1 MKQRVFR
8 IVCLILSIAVLT
20 VGVSTL
26 IACGET
32 PTPPSVPSVQF
43 FKDGAAIEG
52 KPYVLIYKDGD
63 TGAQKMANELNNA
76 IRGAIGIRLEVKSD
90 KEPVGKYEILV
101 GATNREIS
109 KKLTADIAKKP
120 DGDFVWGYYVDGNSL
135 AISAKT
141 PEAWNAALLTD
152 NAWTRCLAYF
162 RTTLVRDG
170 SLSLKSN
177 LRLLRTLTEAEHAEE
192 LAAIEEERRQ
202 EELKAEQERLEAQE
216 KELEKLL
223 PLLSSEFSISDF
235 YGSDI
240 RYSWQM
246 VKDEVAA
253 SENNR
258 YQVNYNVTTLYDMT
272 ADQQKAGYA
281 TPTLTPTV
289 GQHPRLLFTEADI
302 PDLKALLKSAKS
314 ESSDMHASY
323 KALLARVESETDGIL
338 QPIVYK
344 SPDETKQV
352 DNKRN
357 NSNFSAG
364 VLANIQAKAFW
375 YAVTGEELYG
385 YQAIYAMKNYLKTLD
400 IGFYDSDQCRY
411 YGYTAYIGALVY
423 DWCYDLMSEDDKEQ
437 MALGLQN
444 KCFVGYSSL
453 PDGSPNSSPNSGK
466 GSKTEVGFPPTTGT
480 GPVEGHGTEMTIL
493 RDYLSVAIAIYDEEP
508 SWYNLIGGRMFH
520 EYIPIRNFY
529 YEAGIYPEGTSTYAP
544 FRYLAD
550 MYSAW
555 MMTTSLGENPYIDD
569 MQRVVYSFAAH
580 ECGHNDLFSTGDG
593 NGLILRTSNAMGSC
607 LITAHLY
614 NDSTMYAMATWG
626 GMYNMQLYGNVGGV
640 ADLTVS
646 EIFICSMNG
655 IEPAEDRH
663 EGMPLITYN
672 DGYYQQ
678 IIARN
683 SWETDAPVVLMRGAS
698 ATTVG
703 HSHQASGEFQIYYKG
718 MLAGDDGVYDNYG
731 SDHHYYYH
739 KATIAHSA
747 LLVFN
752 PAKKN
757 TYNRYYSGGQPK
769 LSSTTDIYEFMNG
782 DYFKTGEVTGVA
794 YKCDDAGVPKYVY
807 YANDLTL
814 AYHNPNVVDYVG
826 RTMLTT
832 FTGDETFPMFL
843 FVYDRI
849 DVPKTDYTK
858 SFLLQCA
865 KAPVVDTENQM
876 ATVDNGAGKL
886 VLKSLIGCGSIAAY
900 GGETGADPQ
909 RYWIST
915 QNKNLP
921 SFGGL
926 SSGAGGN
933 GTGGNTNGHMWGKV
947 EIQAPAGNKSDVM
960 MNVLYVTDSE
970 TEQIPDM
977 KALNGSDK
985 GYVGAIAHNQV
996 AVFVT
1001 ETGTDYRTGEIS
1013 VTGITGTQK
1022 MDYYVGGLAA
1032 GKWQVKVNSTTV
1044 GEFTVADGEHFL
1056 TFNARAGKLT
1066 LTPIGN

>member
-1 MKQRVFR
+1 MKHSIVR
-8 IVCLILSIAVLT
+8 IVCLVLSVALLA
-20 VGVSTL
+20 VGVSAL
-26 IACGET
+26 VACGET

-52 KPYVLIYKDGD
+52 KTYVLIYKDGD
-63 TGAQKMANELNNA
+63 SGAQKMANELNNA

-90 KEPVGKYEILV
+90 QEPVGKYEILV
-101 GATNREIS
+101 GATNRDIS
-109 KKLTADIAKKP
+109 KKLTSDIAKQP
-120 DGDFVWGYYVDGNSL
+120 EGDFVWGYYVDGSSL

-141 PEAWNAALLTD
+141 PETWSTGLLTD

-162 RTTLVRDG
+162 SKTLVRNG
-170 SLSLKSN
+170 SLSLKGN

-192 LAAIEEERRQ
+192 LAALEEERRQ

-235 YGSDI
+235 YGSDK
-240 RYSWQM
+240 RYSWQE
-246 VKDEVAA
+246 VKNEVAA

-258 YQVNYNVTTLYDMT
+258 YQVEYNVTSLYDMT
-272 ADQQKAGYA
+272 EDQKRAGYA

-289 GQHPRLLFTEADI
+289 GQHPRLLFTEADV
-302 PDLKALLKSAKS
+302 PALKALLKSAKS

-323 KALLARVESETDGIL
+323 KALVSRVEAETDGIL
-338 QPIVYK
+338 PPIVYK
-344 SPDETKQV
+344 NPDDTKQI

-357 NSNFSAG
+357 NSNFDAG
-364 VLANIQAKAFW
+364 ALANIQAKAFW

-385 YQAIYAMKNYLKTLD
+385 YQAIYAMKNFLKTLD

-423 DWCYDLMSEDDKEQ
+423 DWCYDLMSAEDKEQ

-453 PDGSPNSSPNSGK
+453 PDGSPNSYPGGAK
-466 GSKTEVGFPPTTGT
+466 GSKTEVGFPPKTGT

-508 SWYNLIGGRMFH
+508 SWYNFIGGRMFH

-529 YEAGIYPEGTSTYAP
+529 YEAGIYPEGMATYAP

-555 MMTTSLGENPYIDD
+555 MMTTALGENPYVDD

-580 ECGHNDLFSTGDG
+580 ECGENNIFSTGDG
-593 NGLILRTSNAMGSC
+593 NGKILRSSSTIGSC
-607 LITAHLY
+607 LITSHLY
-614 NDSTMYAMATWG
+614 NDSTMLAMSIWG
-626 GMYNMQLYGNVGGV
+626 GMYNTQLYGNSGGV
-640 ADLTVS
+640 ANLTVS
-646 EIFICSMNG
+646 EIFICSIND
-655 IEPAEDRH
+655 IEPTEDRH
-663 EGMPLITYN
+663 DGMPLVTYN
-672 DGYYQQ
+672 GGYYQQ
-678 IIARN
+678 IIART
-683 SWETDAPVVLMRGAS
+683 SWDTDAPVVLMRGAS

-757 TYNRYYSGGQPK
+757 VYKGYYSGGQPK
-769 LSSTTDIYEFMNG
+769 LDSTDNIHEFMEG

-794 YKCDDAGVPKYVY
+794 IGYGEADVPKYVY

-826 RTMLTT
+826 RTMLTV

-865 KAPVVDTENQM
+865 KEPVIDTENQM
-876 ATVDNGAGKL
+876 AIVDNGAGKL

-900 GGETGADPQ
+900 GGESGADPQ

-921 SFGGL
+921 SYGGL

-933 GTGGNTNGHMWGKV
+933 GTGGNTNGDMWGKV

-960 MNVLYVTDSE
+960 MNVLYVTDSQ
-970 TEQIPDM
+970 TEQIPTM
-977 KALNGSDK
+977 KALGGGDK
-985 GYVGAIAHNQV
+985 EYVGAIANDQV

-1001 ETGTDYRTGEIS
+1001 ETGTDYRTSEIS
-1013 VTGITGTQK
+1013 VSGISGTQK
-1022 MDYYVGGLAA
+1022 LDYYVGGLAA
-1032 GKWQVKVNSTTV
+1032 GKWQVKVGANTV
-1044 GEFTVADGEHFL
+1044 GEFTVKDGEHFL
-1056 TFNARAGKLT
+1056 TFNARAGRLT
-1066 LTPIGN
+1066 LTPVSE